1 MDYANWAAFLGL
13 ASGTVLGLSARLG
26 EFCTFGA
33 IESAYMGHDHRRA
46 RIWGIVL
53 GVAILSVFTLDAIG
67 QLDVSQTL
75 YHSMQWNP
83 IASIIGG
90 LLFGYGMS
98 LAGNC
103 GFGALARFGGG
114 DLRSMV
120 VVVVIGIVGF
130 ATISGP
136 LAHLRV
142 ILFVP
147 EVSEAPQGI
156 AHYLAGITGMPPIL
170 FAIVIAVF
178 LILWA
183 LFHAPLRERKDML
196 FWSVAAGLAVA
207 SAFWGTSILNETSFD
222 AVAVQGHTFTGPI
235 GRTLL
240 FLMTSSGGGI
250 GFSVG
255 SVSGVILGAFIGS
268 MIKGHFRWEACDD
281 PQELGRQ
288 ILGACLMAI
297 GGVIAVGCSIGQGV
311 SAFATLAYSAP
322 VTLAA
327 IIAGA
332 IIGIKHLI
340 SGFEP

>member
-1 MDYANWAAFLGL
+1 MDYANWAALLGL
-13 ASGTVLGLSARLG
+13 ASGAVLGLAARLG

-33 IESAYMGHDHRRA
+33 IESAYMGHDQRRA

-53 GVAILSVFTLDAIG
+53 GVAILCVFTLDALG
-67 QLDVSQTL
+67 QIDVTKTI
-75 YHSMQWNP
+75 YHSIQWNP

-142 ILFVP
+142 ILFVS
-147 EVSEAPQGI
+147 EVSETPQGF
-156 AHYLAGITGMPPIL
+156 AHSLASITGMPPIL
-170 FAIVIAVF
+170 FAIAVATF
-178 LILWA
+178 LILWS
-183 LFHAPLRERKDML
+183 LLYPPLRERKDML
-196 FWSVAAGLAVA
+196 FWSVAAGLAIA
-207 SAFWGTSILNETSFD
+207 SAFWGTSILHETSFD
-222 AVAVQGHTFTGPI
+222 AIAVQGHTFTGPI

-240 FLMTSSGGGI
+240 FLLTSSGGGI

-255 SVSGVILGAFIGS
+255 SVSGVIFGAFIGS

-297 GGVIAVGCSIGQGV
+297 GGVVAVGCSIGQGV